1 MRGRGV
7 EVSKTL
13 FYWIGDDHIKTQP
26 SLVASQVRLQ
36 QWARQIHEC
45 KSRPAGMKVETWCSQ
60 NGIIKANYYYRLR
73 RVREAYIE
81 TTQSSETTFVELP
94 VMSESE
100 KSEKQESKNLPVA
113 RIHTDDNLSID
124 IFSSISAE
132 QIQSLIGAVT
142 NVK

>member
-1 MRGRGV
+1 
-7 EVSKTL
+7 
-13 FYWIGDDHIKTQP
+13 
-26 SLVASQVRLQ
+26 
-36 QWARQIHEC
+36 
-45 KSRPAGMKVETWCSQ
+45 MKVETWCSQ
-60 NGIIKANYYYRLR
+60 NGITKANYYYRLR

-100 KSEKQESKNLPVA
+100 KSEKQESKNLSVA

>member
-1 MRGRGV
+1 
-7 EVSKTL
+7 
-13 FYWIGDDHIKTQP
+13 
-26 SLVASQVRLQ
+26 
-36 QWARQIHEC
+36 
-45 KSRPAGMKVETWCSQ
+45 MKVETWCSQ
-60 NGIIKANYYYRLR
+60 NGITKANYYYRLR

-113 RIHTDDNLSID
+113 RIHIDDNLSID

>member
-1 MRGRGV
+1 
-7 EVSKTL
+7 
-13 FYWIGDDHIKTQP
+13 
-26 SLVASQVRLQ
+26 
-36 QWARQIHEC
+36 
-45 KSRPAGMKVETWCSQ
+45 MKVETWCSQ
-60 NGIIKANYYYRLR
+60 NGITKANYYYRLR

-100 KSEKQESKNLPVA
+100 KSEKQEPKNLPVA
-113 RIHTDDNLSID
+113 RIHTADNLSID
-124 IFSSISAE
+124 IFCSISAE

>member
-1 MRGRGV
+1 
-7 EVSKTL
+7 
-13 FYWIGDDHIKTQP
+13 
-26 SLVASQVRLQ
+26 
-36 QWARQIHEC
+36 
-45 KSRPAGMKVETWCSQ
+45 MKVETWCSQ
-60 NGIIKANYYYRLR
+60 NGITKSNYYYRLR

-100 KSEKQESKNLPVA
+100 KSEKQESKKLPVA

-124 IFSSISAE
+124 IFSSISAD

>member
-1 MRGRGV
+1 
-7 EVSKTL
+7 
-13 FYWIGDDHIKTQP
+13 
-26 SLVASQVRLQ
+26 
-36 QWARQIHEC
+36 
-45 KSRPAGMKVETWCSQ
+45 MKVETWCSQ
-60 NGIIKANYYYRLR
+60 NGITKSNYYYRLR

-113 RIHTDDNLSID
+113 RIHIDDNLSID
-124 IFSSISAE
+124 IFSSISAD

>member
-1 MRGRGV
+1 MY
-7 EVSKTL
+7 L
-13 FYWIGDDHIKTQP
+13 FLLKLLCYHYPIPNIKSQK

-60 NGIIKANYYYRLR
+60 NGITKSNYYYRLR

-124 IFSSISAE
+124 IFSSISAD

>member
-1 MRGRGV
+1 
-7 EVSKTL
+7 
-13 FYWIGDDHIKTQP
+13 
-26 SLVASQVRLQ
+26 
-36 QWARQIHEC
+36 
-45 KSRPAGMKVETWCSQ
+45 MKVETWCSQ
-60 NGIIKANYYYRLR
+60 NGITKANYYYRLR

-100 KSEKQESKNLPVA
+100 KSEKQESKKLPVA
-113 RIHTDDNLSID
+113 WIHTDDNLSID

>member
-1 MRGRGV
+1 
-7 EVSKTL
+7 
-13 FYWIGDDHIKTQP
+13 
-26 SLVASQVRLQ
+26 
-36 QWARQIHEC
+36 
-45 KSRPAGMKVETWCSQ
+45 MKVETWCRQ
-60 NGIIKANYYYRLR
+60 NGITKANYYYRLR

-100 KSEKQESKNLPVA
+100 RSEKQESKNLPVA

>member
-1 MRGRGV
+1 
-7 EVSKTL
+7 
-13 FYWIGDDHIKTQP
+13 
-26 SLVASQVRLQ
+26 
-36 QWARQIHEC
+36 
-45 KSRPAGMKVETWCSQ
+45 MKVETWCSQ
-60 NGIIKANYYYRLR
+60 NGITKANYYYRLC

-94 VMSESE
+94 VMSGSE
-100 KSEKQESKNLPVA
+100 KSEKQDSKDLPVA
-113 RIHTDDNLSID
+113 RIHTAGNLSID

>member
-1 MRGRGV
+1 
-7 EVSKTL
+7 
-13 FYWIGDDHIKTQP
+13 
-26 SLVASQVRLQ
+26 
-36 QWARQIHEC
+36 
-45 KSRPAGMKVETWCSQ
+45 MKVETWCSQ
-60 NGIIKANYYYRLR
+60 NGITKANYYYRLR

-113 RIHTDDNLSID
+113 RIYTDDNLSID

>member
-1 MRGRGV
+1 
-7 EVSKTL
+7 
-13 FYWIGDDHIKTQP
+13 
-26 SLVASQVRLQ
+26 
-36 QWARQIHEC
+36 
-45 KSRPAGMKVETWCSQ
+45 MKVETWCSQ
-60 NGIIKANYYYRLR
+60 NGITKANYYYRLR

-100 KSEKQESKNLPVA
+100 KSKKQESKNLPVA
-113 RIHTDDNLSID
+113 QIHTDDNLSID
-124 IFSSISAE
+124 IFSSISAD

>member
-1 MRGRGV
+1 MLH
-7 EVSKTL
+7 ETILSK
-13 FYWIGDDHIKTQP
+13 YGYNEKTV
-26 SLVASQVRLQ
+26 LNL
-36 QWARQIHEC
+36 
-45 KSRPAGMKVETWCSQ
+45 
-60 NGIIKANYYYRLR
+60 IICGCLPL
-73 RVREAYIE
+73 
-81 TTQSSETTFVELP
+81 TTFSQSSETTFVELP

-124 IFSSISAE
+124 IFCSISAD

>member
-1 MRGRGV
+1 M
-7 EVSKTL
+7 
-13 FYWIGDDHIKTQP
+13 
-26 SLVASQVRLQ
+26 RLQ

-45 KSRPAGMKVETWCSQ
+45 KSRPAGMKVETWCNQ
-60 NGIIKANYYYRLR
+60 NGISKANYYYRLR

-81 TTQSSETTFVELP
+81 TTTQSSETTFVELP
-94 VMSESE
+94 VMSESG
-100 KSEKQESKNLPVA
+100 KSEKQVPKDQPVA
-113 RIHTDDNLSID
+113 RIYTAGNLSID

>member
-1 MRGRGV
+1 M
-7 EVSKTL
+7 
-13 FYWIGDDHIKTQP
+13 
-26 SLVASQVRLQ
+26 RLQ

-45 KSRPAGMKVETWCSQ
+45 KSRPAGIKVETWCSQ
-60 NGIIKANYYYRLR
+60 NGISKANYYYRLR

-81 TTQSSETTFVELP
+81 TTTQSSETTFVELP
-94 VMSESE
+94 VMSESG
-100 KSEKQESKNLPVA
+100 KSEKQVPKNQPVA
-113 RIHTDDNLSID
+113 RIHTAGNLSID

>member
-1 MRGRGV
+1 
-7 EVSKTL
+7 
-13 FYWIGDDHIKTQP
+13 
-26 SLVASQVRLQ
+26 
-36 QWARQIHEC
+36 
-45 KSRPAGMKVETWCSQ
+45 MKVETWCSQ
-60 NGIIKANYYYRLR
+60 NGIAKANYYYRLR

-113 RIHTDDNLSID
+113 RIHIDDNLSID
-124 IFSSISAE
+124 IFSSISAD

>member
-1 MRGRGV
+1 
-7 EVSKTL
+7 
-13 FYWIGDDHIKTQP
+13 
-26 SLVASQVRLQ
+26 
-36 QWARQIHEC
+36 
-45 KSRPAGMKVETWCSQ
+45 MKVETWCSQ

-113 RIHTDDNLSID
+113 RIHTDVNLSIY